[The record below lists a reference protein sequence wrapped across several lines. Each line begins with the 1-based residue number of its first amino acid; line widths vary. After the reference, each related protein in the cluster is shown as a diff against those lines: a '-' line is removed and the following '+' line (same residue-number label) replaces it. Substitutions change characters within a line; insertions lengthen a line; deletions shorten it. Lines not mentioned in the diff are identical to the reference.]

1 MPTVREFMTK
11 DVVTIDAEKTVFEA
25 AELMTQEEISDL
37 VVIEGKKP
45 IGIVTERDFVRRV
58 VARRLPL
65 NCRVSEIMTTP
76 LWVVYAD
83 NSLNEAARKMLARKI
98 RRLPV
103 LEKNE
108 LVGIITATD
117 FAKHLSKKTITEE
130 ILEIFGHYSAPDFF
144 DKPENP
150 DNVHASEKA
159 SKT

>member
-11 DVVTIDAEKTVFEA
+11 DVVTIDAQKSVFEA
-25 AELMTQEEISDL
+25 AELMAQRDIGDL
-37 VVIEGKKP
+37 VVCDGEKP
-45 IGIVTERDFVRRV
+45 VGIITERDFVRRV
-58 VARRLPL
+58 VAKKMPL
-65 NCRVSEIMTTP
+65 ECKVSEIMSTP

-83 NSLNEAARKMLARKI
+83 NSLNEAARKMVARKI

-103 LEKNE
+103 LEKNA

-130 ILEIFGHYSAPDFF
+130 ILEILGHYSVPEFF

-150 DNVHASEKA
+150 DNVRASE
-159 SKT
+159 SK

>member
-11 DVVTIDAEKTVFEA
+11 DVVTIDVQKTVFEA
-25 AELMTQEEISDL
+25 AELMCQREISDL
-37 VVIEGKKP
+37 VVVDGKKP

-58 VARRLPL
+58 VAKRMALD
-65 NCRVSEIMTTP
+65 CKVSEIMTTP

-83 NSLNEAARKMLARKI
+83 NSLNEAARKMIARKI

-130 ILEIFGHYSAPDFF
+130 ILEIFGHYSSPEFF

-150 DNVHASEKA
+150 DNVRASERK
-159 SKT
+159 

>member
-1 MPTVREFMTK
+1 MPTVRDFMTK
-11 DVVTIDAEKTVFEA
+11 GVVTIDVQKTVFEA
-25 AELMTQEEISDL
+25 AEIMTQKEISDL
-37 VVIEGKKP
+37 VVVDGKKP
-45 IGIVTERDFVRRV
+45 IGIITERDFVRRV
-58 VARRLPL
+58 VAKRMALD
-65 NCRVSEIMTTP
+65 CKVAEIMTTP

-83 NSLNEAARKMLARKI
+83 NSLNEAARKMIARKI

-130 ILEIFGHYSAPDFF
+130 ILEIFGHYSSPEFF

-150 DNVHASEKA
+150 DNVRASECK
-159 SKT
+159 

>member
-25 AELMTQEEISDL
+25 AELMCQKEISDL
-37 VVIEGKKP
+37 VVVDGKKP
-45 IGIVTERDFVRRV
+45 VGIVTERDFVRRV
-58 VARRLPL
+58 VAKQMSL
-65 NCRVSEIMTTP
+65 NCKVTEIMSKP

-83 NSLNEAARKMLARKI
+83 NSLHEAARKMFARKI

-103 LEKNE
+103 LEKND

-117 FAKHLSKKTITEE
+117 FMKQFNKKTITEE
-130 ILEIFGHYSAPDFF
+130 ILEIFGHYSVPEFF

-150 DNVHASEKA
+150 DDVRSSECK
-159 SKT
+159 S